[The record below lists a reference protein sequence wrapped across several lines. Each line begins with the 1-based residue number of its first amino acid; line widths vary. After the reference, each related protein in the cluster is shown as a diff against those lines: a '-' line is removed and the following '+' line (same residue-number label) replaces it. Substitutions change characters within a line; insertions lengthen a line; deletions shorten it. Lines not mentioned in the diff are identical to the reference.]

1 MKTCI
6 PWKQQGDSGCLPT
19 QAPAGLS
26 PTPPGAELSA
36 GWTQKLEGKQ
46 RTCVPAV
53 LVIRPGIL
61 YCLRDWNWS
70 IIPTAVLPVHQL
82 RERNRTGWR
91 IQPSRANIYMYW
103 LASCW
108 QTCRRNVCSSLKEK
122 KKKDCWGLSA
132 CFQETIP
139 NALPLVSGWA
149 GPVFWLHRQ
158 LSCGSPQPKPQG
170 SCSVAV
176 T

>member
-36 GWTQKLEGKQ
+36 GWTQKLEGEQ

-70 IIPTAVLPVHQL
+70 IIPTAVLPMHQL

-122 KKKDCWGLSA
+122 KKWTAGGCQHAFKKPSLMRCLWCQAELALCFDFTDSSA
-132 CFQETIP
+132 VEAHSQ
-139 NALPLVSGWA
+139 NHRVLAL
-149 GPVFWLHRQ
+149 
-158 LSCGSPQPKPQG
+158 
-170 SCSVAV
+170 
-176 T
+176 